1 MNILFC
7 SSKCLNI
14 KMANFHHP
22 LQALVWKALL
32 PLRHGENAF
41 CFTKLKVDRVP
52 GTRRNYI
59 SGYWVSYKRFQMDM
73 NTRDKICSNISSA
86 KKPAVIPKWWSN
98 LWDRCSP
105 RRHSRLYQARKRRI
119 FPKTDSVIYHTFCYT
134 FTRCQDRSK
143 YPYKKSCR
151 RSLIRIPED

>member
-1 MNILFC
+1 MLYWYQDSQLSPSSSSTSLEGPPSQTWWECILFY
-7 SSKCLNI
+7 KI
-14 KMANFHHP
+14 KSP
-22 LQALVWKALL
+22 L
-32 PLRHGENAF
+32 
-41 CFTKLKVDRVP
+41 DRVP

-105 RRHSRLYQARKRRI
+105 RRHSRLYQARKRLI

-134 FTRCQDRSK
+134 FTSCQDRSK
-143 YPYKKSCR
+143 YPHKKICR